1 MRTVAATLLL
11 ATGLAAPA
19 LAQEDLDL
27 TLIPTAT
34 QPPPSAPDVST
45 AHQDRLFI
53 ESDVGLA
60 GRRNDLPLAPPPP
73 AAADAT
79 ARVDLDLRLHRDW
92 ADGLSAT
99 VSDRFGGSWQSD
111 LSFPSHRAVDND
123 LREAYL
129 GLQPADGT
137 FLEAGRINIRNG
149 VAQGYNPTDFFKS
162 RSLVQQANA
171 DPQALRNN
179 RLGAFL
185 VHAEQLWDNGSAGLS
200 FAPRLASPGP
210 IQAQPPG
217 GFDPHADRTNA
228 SDRLLLT
235 LSQEVADL
243 SPQVLLY
250 HQADRTRYGLNL
262 SHPVGKAVI
271 LYAEWAGGDQRPL
284 AAEAI
289 AFGRRT
295 GTLPTGVPLPFSGG
309 DATFRSDAT
318 AGLSWTSDSAL
329 SINAEIIVH
338 QAGLSRRQWSAW
350 YGVSPQPSL
359 FWYIRSYAADQQEP
373 ASQRQA
379 FLRLSWTDVF
389 VPHLDVTAFALTSL
403 ADGSTVGQWAATY
416 DLSDRWS
423 LGAYLSANLGG
434 PKSQYGSLPETTGLT
449 FQAIR
454 YF

>member
-1 MRTVAATLLL
+1 MRATVAGLLL
-11 ATGLAAPA
+11 AAGLAAPVA
-19 LAQEDLDL
+19 AQEDLDL
-27 TLIPTAT
+27 TLIPAAT
-34 QPPPSAPDVST
+34 QPPPPADVST

-53 ESDVGLA
+53 ESDIGLA

-73 AAADAT
+73 AAADAA
-79 ARVDLDLRLHRDW
+79 ARLDLDLRLHRDW

-99 VSDRFGGSWQSD
+99 VSDRVNGSWQND
-111 LSFPSHRAVDND
+111 LDFPGHRAIDND
-123 LREAYL
+123 MREAYL
-129 GLQPADGT
+129 GLQPAEGS

-149 VAQGYNPTDFFKS
+149 VALGYNPTDFFKS
-162 RSLVQQANA
+162 RSQVQQASA

-185 VHAEQLWDNGSAGLS
+185 VHAEQLWENGSAGLS
-200 FAPRLASPGP
+200 VAPRLASPEP
-210 IQAQPPG
+210 LQTQPQG
-217 GFDPHADRTNA
+217 GFDVHADRTNA
-228 SDRLLLT
+228 TDRLLLT

-250 HQADRTRYGLNL
+250 HQADRTRFGLNL
-262 SHPVGKAVI
+262 SHPVGQSVI

-295 GTLPTGVPLPFSGG
+295 GSLPAAVPLPFAAGAS
-309 DATFRSDAT
+309 AFRSDAT
-318 AGLSWTSDSAL
+318 AGLSWTNDSAL
-329 SINAEIIVH
+329 TINAEIILH

-350 YGVSPQPSL
+350 YGASPRSSL

-373 ASQRQA
+373 SSQRQA
-379 FLRLSWTDVF
+379 FLRFSWTDLF

-403 ADGSTVGQWAATY
+403 ADGSTVGQWALTY

-423 LGAYLSANLGG
+423 LGGYLSADLGG
-434 PKSQYGSLPETTGLT
+434 PKSQYGSLPQTTGLT
-449 FQAIR
+449 LQVIR